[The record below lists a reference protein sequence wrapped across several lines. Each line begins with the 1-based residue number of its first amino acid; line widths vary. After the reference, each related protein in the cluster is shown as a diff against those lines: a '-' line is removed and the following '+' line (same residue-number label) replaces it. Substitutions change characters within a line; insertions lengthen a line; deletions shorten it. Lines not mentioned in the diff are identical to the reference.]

1 MESEERLHDLGE
13 RVRLLEKERED
24 ILTKLEDKQ
33 REVDDLAFR
42 LEEESITKADLEVRV
57 VCVRVCV
64 RVWWEMYC
72 IEFYCVFC
80 LFILVGVYLF

>member
-57 VCVRVCV
+57 VWARVGGGFV
-64 RVWWEMYC
+64 
-72 IEFYCVFC
+72 
-80 LFILVGVYLF
+80 